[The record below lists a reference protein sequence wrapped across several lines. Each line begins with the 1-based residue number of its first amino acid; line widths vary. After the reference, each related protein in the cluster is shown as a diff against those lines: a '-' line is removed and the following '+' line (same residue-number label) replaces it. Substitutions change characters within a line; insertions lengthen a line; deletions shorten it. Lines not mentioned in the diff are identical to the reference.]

1 MRVLL
6 AGSTGAVGR
15 PLVSQLVA
23 SGHQVVGLTRS
34 PDKIAALK
42 NAGAE
47 AEVCDVFDRDRLIAV
62 ARAAAPDAVIHQLTD
77 LPSAMDPGRL
87 ADIYERNN
95 RVRRE
100 GTRNL
105 LDAAASAG
113 ARRFVVQSMA
123 SWYQPTGG
131 PIKTEVDPL
140 WTNAPEPLGTAVRT
154 VDEMERMVLHEAGVG
169 VVLRYGA
176 FYGPHTWYA
185 PDGEIARRMR
195 SRGFPV
201 IGRGEGVMSF
211 IHVEDAAS
219 AAVMTLAAPA
229 SATYNVVDDEPAA
242 ASVWTPAYA
251 EALNAPKPFSV
262 PAFAARLAIG
272 STLTEWLTTMRGAS
286 STKVNAEIGWRPK
299 YTSWR
304 DGFATLG

>member
-15 PLVSQLVA
+15 PLVLQLVA
-23 SGHQVVGLTRS
+23 AGHRVVGLTRS

-47 AEVCDVFDRDRLIAV
+47 AEVCDVFDRDRLMAV
-62 ARAAAPDAVIHQLTD
+62 ARAAAPDSVIHQLTD

-123 SWYQPTGG
+123 SWYEPTGG

-154 VDEMERMVLHEAGVG
+154 VDEMERRVLREAEVG
-169 VVLRYGA
+169 IVLRYGA
-176 FYGPHTWYA
+176 FYGPRTWYA
-185 PDGEIARRMR
+185 ADGEIARRMH
-195 SRGFPV
+195 SRGFPI
-201 IGRGEGVMSF
+201 IGRGDGIMSF

-219 AAVMTLAAPA
+219 AALAALAAPA
-229 SATYNVVDDEPAA
+229 SAIYNVADDEPAA
-242 ASVWTPAYA
+242 AAVWMPIYA
-251 EALNAPKPFSV
+251 EALSAPKPFSV

-286 STKVNAEIGWRPK
+286 STKLHAEIGWRPQ
-299 YTSWR
+299 YPSWR
-304 DGFATLG
+304 DGFTTPG